1 MTAKND
7 ITGDA
12 IRSKS
17 NTDAY
22 RDNYDRIFR
31 KKKEEVV
38 EEQVDTKEGVVLELE
53 PMTAVSPQ
61 NRASGQG
68 MF

>member
-1 MTAKND
+1 MATKND
-7 ITGDA
+7 ITGDD

-31 KKKEEVV
+31 KKKDETVDNKEEN
-38 EEQVDTKEGVVLELE
+38 VLELE
-53 PMTAVSPQ
+53 PMVMASPQ
-61 NRASGQG
+61 KRASGQG

>member
-12 IRSKS
+12 IRSKTNS
-17 NTDAY
+17 DAY

-38 EEQVDTKEGVVLELE
+38 EEVDTKEDNVLELE
-53 PMTAVSPQ
+53 PMTMVRPE
-61 NRASGQG
+61 
-68 MF
+68 